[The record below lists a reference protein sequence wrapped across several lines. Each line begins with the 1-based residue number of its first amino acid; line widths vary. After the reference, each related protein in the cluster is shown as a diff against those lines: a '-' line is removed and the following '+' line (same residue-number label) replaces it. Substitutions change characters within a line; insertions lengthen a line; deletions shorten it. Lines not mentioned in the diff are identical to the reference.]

1 MTIISSLHNY
11 QILKIYI
18 KKLPENQEHSTAKDG
33 FIHNKGNYNLTCHWC
48 IQWTQSMTLVNRL

>member
-1 MTIISSLHNY
+1 MTIILSLHNY
-11 QILKIYI
+11 QIIKIYI

-48 IQWTQSMTLVNRL
+48 IHW